1 MHIHS
6 YLLLAKQQ
14 RSYNGEK
21 IRQFEIGSV
30 TTGHSQAKKIILDTD
45 LAPST
50 NIKSEINQ
58 SCKCKTQNAKIPKD
72 NIQN

>member
-6 YLLLAKQQ
+6 HLLLAKQQ

-21 IRQFEIGSV
+21 IDTSKIGAV
-30 TTGHSQAKKIILDTD
+30 TTGHPQAKKMILDTD

-50 NIKSEINQ
+50 NIKYEIDQ
-58 SCKCKTQNAKIPKD
+58 SCKYKTQNSKTPND
-72 NIQN
+72 NIEN